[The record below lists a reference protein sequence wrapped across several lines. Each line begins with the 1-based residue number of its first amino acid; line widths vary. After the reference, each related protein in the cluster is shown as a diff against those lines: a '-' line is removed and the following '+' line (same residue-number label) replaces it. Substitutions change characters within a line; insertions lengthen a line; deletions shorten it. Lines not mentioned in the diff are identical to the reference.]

1 MPEHVSISRGVAGAG
16 LLALAALACTAG
28 LAAVRRRGQA
38 RRSGRGR
45 RGRAVQYA
53 AAAPQPVRRTVP
65 GIPAIPGQRRTGPRT
80 EAVRLTP
87 EERDAFAGLVR
98 RFRDGGR
105 DEED

>member
-1 MPEHVSISRGVAGAG
+1 MAGAG
-16 LLALAALACTAG
+16 LLALVALACTAG
-28 LAAVRRRGQA
+28 LVAVWRRGLG

-53 AAAPQPVRRTVP
+53 AAAPQRVRHTGPGMPV
-65 GIPAIPGQRRTGPRT
+65 IPGQRRTGPLA

-98 RFRDGGR
+98 RFRGGGR
-105 DEED
+105 HEED

>member
-1 MPEHVSISRGVAGAG
+1 MAGAG

-28 LAAVRRRGQA
+28 LVAAWRRGLA

-53 AAAPQPVRRTVP
+53 AAAPQSVRHTGP
-65 GIPAIPGQRRTGPRT
+65 GIPVIPGQRLTGPRA
-80 EAVRLTP
+80 EAVRLTS
-87 EERDAFAGLVR
+87 EERDDFAGLVR

-105 DEED
+105 HEED